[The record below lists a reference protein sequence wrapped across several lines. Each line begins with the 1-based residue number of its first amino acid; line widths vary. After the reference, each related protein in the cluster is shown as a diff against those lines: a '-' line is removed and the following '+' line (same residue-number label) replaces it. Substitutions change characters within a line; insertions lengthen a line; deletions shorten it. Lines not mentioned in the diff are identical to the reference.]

1 MGLIED
7 FATWTEKTRRQLT
20 RESGDDGRQ
29 IADELPP
36 GVPVSV
42 VEALEFI
49 DALVEAEPSD
59 GIVDRAEKWREKLCR
74 TLPFRHGHSS
84 RASTST

>member
-20 RESGDDGRQ
+20 RESGDDGRRV
-29 IADELPP
+29 AETLPP

-49 DALVEAEPSD
+49 DVLVETDLPDE
-59 GIVDRAEKWREKLCR
+59 IIERAEKWREKLCR
-74 TLPFRHGHSS
+74 TPHFKRDPSS